1 MLQNKLKE
9 QEIYSKEEQKKRKY
23 LHN

>member
-1 MLQNKLKE
+1 MLQNKF
-9 QEIYSKEEQKKRKY
+9 KEEQKKRKD